1 MQQITELGVMRSK
14 VQSIYLR
21 IQEHPVRDGRPAAVT
36 LSAVN
41 RDWLL
46 VETLGEEPVV
56 VGQGRQVKN
65 FVPLGVFLRRNP
77 NLAAIQTAIA
87 ETVATGNGL
96 ASITPKTN
104 RVIRTE
110 PVVMTD
116 GRIHAVHVWCGP
128 SDAEP
133 PDRPVPGP
141 LKWDLTIGEATDS
154 VEALIN
160 AGMDPE
166 VEPTH
171 GRSFADDF
179 PSSAANQD
187 EAKVLALAIAP
198 EPGGTYCAT
207 WDGPDKLGF
216 YRRTGFVSRIM
227 VETMDDGTEHLVA
240 RAMNL
245 VVEVRDTPFRPDDL
259 AKRILTG
266 TSQAGI
272 YRAILD
278 LNTWA
283 LLKWLDEPCPLF
295 NWRGRVTTHPDDVEN
310 FSERMAQE
318 LETGSTS
325 GVLRLPGNDGGW
337 VPLHVTVSRIELE
350 DGVFAGLVMLRQP
363 TAEELADVSLSADE
377 FAS

>member
-1 MQQITELGVMRSK
+1 MAEANDRLANFHR
-14 VQSIYLR
+14 IYLR
-21 IQEHPVRDGRPAAVT
+21 IQRHPWRARGSAAATLLLVT
-36 LSAVN
+36 

-65 FVPLGVFLRRNP
+65 FVPIGVFLRRNP
-77 NLAAIQTAIA
+77 NLSAIQTAIA
-87 ETVATGNGL
+87 ETVATGSGL

-116 GRIHAVHVWCGP
+116 GRIHGVHVWCGP

-133 PDRPVPGP
+133 PDRPTPGP

-160 AGMDPE
+160 AGMDPA

-179 PSSAANQD
+179 PSSAANHD
-187 EAKVLALAIAP
+187 EAKVLALAIEP

-216 YRRTGFVSRIM
+216 YRRTGFVSRITA
-227 VETMDDGTEHLVA
+227 ETADDGTEHLIA

-266 TSQAGI
+266 TSQPGI

-295 NWRGRVTTHPDDVEN
+295 NWRGSVATHPDDHEH
-310 FSERMAQE
+310 FSERITEE
-318 LETGSTS
+318 LTTGSTS
-325 GVLRLPGNDGGW
+325 AVLRLPGNDGGW
-337 VPLHVTVSRIELE
+337 VPLHVTIARIELE
-350 DGVFAGLVMLRQP
+350 DGVFAGLVTLRLP
-363 TAEELADVSLSADE
+363 TAEELADVSIPADE